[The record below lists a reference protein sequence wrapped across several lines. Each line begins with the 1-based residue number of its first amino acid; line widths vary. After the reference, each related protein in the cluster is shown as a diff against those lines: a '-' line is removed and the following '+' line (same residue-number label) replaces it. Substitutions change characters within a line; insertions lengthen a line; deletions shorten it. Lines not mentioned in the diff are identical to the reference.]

1 MTKAEIAIE
10 KLNQLKSDIDQ
21 LNDLLEVAVQEKRQR
36 KMKNYAKG
44 ARAVFTGLFDTATQ
58 PKPPVYTTEQRK
70 AVVAHILLSALGAK
84 HGQQKRLK
92 VFGNE

>member
-21 LNDLLEVAVQEKRQR
+21 LNDLLEVAVQQKRQR
-36 KMKNYAKG
+36 KMKNYVKG

-58 PKPPVYTTEQRK
+58 PKHPVYTSEQRK
-70 AVVAHILLSALGAK
+70 AELVVLLTSVLGSK
-84 HGQQKRLK
+84 PKEQKRLK